1 MVLRRYLPEDMTI
14 GEAARRLGVNRQR
27 LSAILNQRAGI
38 NADMALRL
46 SLALGTSAEMWL
58 SMQRTYELRKAKR
71 IAHLM
76 KELRKI
82 QAFWSPKAKEKGVVT
97 EKDVVQLVRQEHI
110 RKARGKL
117 RSEGNLDLSRSD

>member
-1 MVLRRYLPEDMTI
+1 MRKRSIKNDQTRMHIAVHPGRVLRRYLPEDMTI
-14 GEAARRLGVNRQR
+14 GEAARRMGINYQK

-58 SMQRTYELRKAKR
+58 SMQRTYDLRKAR
-71 IAHLM
+71 RATHLM

-82 QAFWSPKAKEKGVVT
+82 QSFWGRKAKGKGIVT
-97 EKDVVQLVRQEHI
+97 ER
-110 RKARGKL
+110 
-117 RSEGNLDLSRSD
+117 DLQNYLKE

>member
-1 MVLRRYLPEDMTI
+1 MYIAVHPGRVLRWYLPEDMTI

-46 SLALGTSAEMWL
+46 SLALGTSTEMWL
-58 SMQRTYELRKAKR
+58 SMQRTYELRKAR
-71 IAHLM
+71 RSAHLM

-82 QAFWSPKAKEKGVVT
+82 QAFWSPKAKEKGILT
-97 EKDVVQLVRQEHI
+97 E
-110 RKARGKL
+110 RKLQNYLK
-117 RSEGNLDLSRSD
+117 E

>member
-1 MVLRRYLPEDMTI
+1 MYVAVHPGRILRRYMPEDMTV

-38 NADMALRL
+38 SADMALRL

-58 SMQRTYELRKAKR
+58 SMQRTYELRKAR
-71 IAHLM
+71 RSAHLM

-82 QAFWSPKAKEKGVVT
+82 QGFWGRKAKEKGILT
-97 EKDVVQLVRQEHI
+97 EK
-110 RKARGKL
+110 GL
-117 RSEGNLDLSRSD
+117 RNYLKE